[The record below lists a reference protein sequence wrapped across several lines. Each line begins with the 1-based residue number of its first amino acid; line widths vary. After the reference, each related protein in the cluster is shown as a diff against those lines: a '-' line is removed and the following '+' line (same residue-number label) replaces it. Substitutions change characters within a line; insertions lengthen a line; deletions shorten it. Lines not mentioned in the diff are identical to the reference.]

1 MKVFADK
8 LKKQTGIIMLD
19 IGHTF
24 EEVTD
29 ELMQKE
35 VNGFLMWKHFYHM
48 LNSIDRVF
56 AYSEGYR
63 FPDFH
68 EEGMNKIDSTSGK
81 TLSKDQLEMYFRN
94 IREKISLY
102 MDNMDD
108 TKLLEEVMC
117 QEMRISRFDLIIA
130 QFRHITWHLGY
141 IQGCIRMETGKL
153 PVYIGVNKDFY
164 PI

>member
-1 MKVFADK
+1 MKLFTDK

-48 LNSIDRVF
+48 LNSIDRIF
-56 AYSEGYR
+56 AYSESYQ

-68 EEGMNKIDSTSGK
+68 EEGLNRLDCTSDK
-81 TLSKDQLEMYFRN
+81 TLSKDRLEMYFRN
-94 IREKISLY
+94 IREKITTYL
-102 MDNMDD
+102 DNMDD
-108 TKLLEEVMC
+108 ARLLEEVIC
-117 QEMRISRFDLIIA
+117 QEMRISRFELIIA

-141 IQGCIRMETGKL
+141 IQGCIRRETGKL